1 MDDIRPATP
10 GDDRRSMTYT
20 EIAAARG
27 ISPASAVRLVRRKHW
42 QKQAGNDGTIRVLVP
57 DAEATP
63 ASERTPGGQPGGR
76 PGGQPGR
83 QPGGQALQDILPAIL
98 GAIREVVRPLSEQIE
113 AANRR
118 ADRERERADQAER
131 RLAEKEATITE
142 LLKARRVWWR
152 RWWS

>member
-1 MDDIRPATP
+1 MDDIRPAIP

-27 ISPASAVRLVRRKHW
+27 ISPESAVRLVRRKHW
-42 QKQAGNDGTIRVLVP
+42 QKQAGNDGTVRVLVP
-57 DAEATP
+57 AAETTP
-63 ASERTPGGQPGGR
+63 ASERTPGGR

-83 QPGGQALQDILPAIL
+83 QPGGQPLQDILPAIL

-131 RLAEKEATITE
+131 RLAEKEATIIE
-142 LLKARRVWWR
+142 LLKARRAWWR
-152 RWWS
+152 RWWR